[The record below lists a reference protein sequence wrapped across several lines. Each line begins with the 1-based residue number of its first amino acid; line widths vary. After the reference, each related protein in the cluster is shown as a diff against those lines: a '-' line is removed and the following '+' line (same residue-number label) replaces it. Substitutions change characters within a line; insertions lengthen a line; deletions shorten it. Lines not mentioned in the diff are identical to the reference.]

1 MSSDLRFLN
10 NVSFLELSDYQ
21 DQQFSV
27 DNVEYEKLLKENSTL
42 YVGNLSF
49 HTEPIYE
56 LFNGYNDIKNVFM
69 GLGKVYLWDWVEL
82 DRYGFCF
89 VQYHNRADVENAMQ
103 FLNGTCLN
111 DHIIGTDWDL
121 SYLEGRQCSK
131 GQSGGQ
137 VIDDFLEDFD
147 VGFSGHSCQ
156 GRKHVNASQEEG
168 LGELGVA
175 VAVEGWRILLA
186 ARRRQQLSGG
196 SEGEGEGGRRPRAV
210 VAAAAKAARELAPE
224 PEPACCGGR
233 RAPSALERA

>member
-56 LFNGYNDIKNVFM
+56 LFNGYNDINNVFM
-69 GLGKVYLWDWVEL
+69 GLGLYPSGTAC
-82 DRYGFCF
+82 GFCF

-147 VGFSGHSCQ
+147 VG
-156 GRKHVNASQEEG
+156 
-168 LGELGVA
+168 
-175 VAVEGWRILLA
+175 
-186 ARRRQQLSGG
+186 
-196 SEGEGEGGRRPRAV
+196 GGRFKKKVQAHN
-210 VAAAAKAARELAPE
+210 
-224 PEPACCGGR
+224 R
-233 RAPSALERA
+233 RGIH